1 MSVQRAEYDKP
12 ALSVL
17 YRAEVVETDYP
28 FDRPGKQVW
37 IATCACGWYVT
48 RQLRSAAE
56 SQLVRHHRDV
66 HPVAS

>member
-17 YRAEVVETDYP
+17 

-37 IATCACGWYVT
+37 IATCACGWHVT

>member
-1 MSVQRAEYDKP
+1 MSAPGHLTTVYAAEI
-12 ALSVL
+12 
-17 YRAEVVETDYP
+17 VESDYP
-28 FDRPGKQVW
+28 FDEPGKQVW
-37 IATCACGWYVT
+37 IATCACGWHVT